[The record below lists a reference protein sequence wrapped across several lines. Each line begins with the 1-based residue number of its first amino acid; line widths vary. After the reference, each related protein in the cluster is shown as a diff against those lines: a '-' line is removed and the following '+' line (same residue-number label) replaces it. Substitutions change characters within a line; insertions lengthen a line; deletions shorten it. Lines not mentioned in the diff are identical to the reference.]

1 MRSYN
6 PRCIRYGNVP
16 SRSFRLYTAVVS
28 LSKTHK
34 CLSCTGLSEKEG
46 RPASLSA
53 SGSLWRSLTVYL
65 VGKSGKISC
74 ANLPLV
80 ICPLVSSYATER
92 DSCPL
97 TASLGR
103 PWGRVKDGGDSS
115 VRFVMDSPDSGKE
128 AVDNP
133 GSRLDSQVGM
143 VRIARGQNLRYRD
156 SLISHPGCWAKAIPR
171 G

>member
-6 PRCIRYGNVP
+6 ARCIRYCNVP

-46 RPASLSA
+46 RSASLSA

-65 VGKSGKISC
+65 VGKSGKPLCAHSC
-74 ANLPLV
+74 ANFPLEYGRS
-80 ICPLVSSYATER
+80 CPLMRLER

-103 PWGRVKDGGDSS
+103 PWGRVKAGFAKDAVAVYGVASYMGGGQSHRRTARRHEGMRRADWGGGPT
-115 VRFVMDSPDSGKE
+115 RTRTWDQLIM
-128 AVDNP
+128 
-133 GSRLDSQVGM
+133 SQP
-143 VRIARGQNLRYRD
+143 L
-156 SLISHPGCWAKAIPR
+156 
-171 G
+171 